1 MPSHYEDEEEQ
12 KALKGSEVANAIE
25 QGAGEFFS
33 NSLRQLQKVRDSET
47 IAGEVVKAGQWL
59 VEGSME
65 NVKASDDP
73 WNLKDEYGSSNP
85 FVNFAQV
92 STGSTLKG
100 AGHVLRMANA
110 PFWALGKGLGG
121 ISEHALGVDPRF
133 GQWTGEIGGDL
144 LLAPKLYASLARRG
158 VALKNLPGLFNVG
171 TGINKNPVD
180 PENLNRLRKIALN
193 KKIKADSPIEDVL
206 NPERLTRI
214 KTLKQDLLR
223 QVVGD
228 IPTDPVTGTAL
239 KVRRY
244 VSREQANK
252 VRYRMGQI
260 SPDMKGGKF
269 IYNSYE
275 SAKGPWTPKYRRMVI
290 EDFLTPGFYKRGFS
304 GTAATLTG
312 EFRSRYAQFLSSAGI
327 PPGDVQLHHIM
338 ALADGIP
345 LYDGLIYNSKEWW
358 DLTEFLLK
366 RAIRPGAWEFGGKMN
381 YKVVIGQAKQK
392 TGSTRSAH
400 GVTHLFYDHKLRP
413 EGGKNFWRK
422 SELKKMNDDPRY
434 RYKKAEKFARIVKRS
449 EVITDQAMDTYELLN
464 PGTVWTEELTETF
477 LDKLG
482 KLDERGLLPERI
494 MKEEYQ
500 IPKMQELVQKISDEL
515 DVIGPAGKMSD
526 DQFLDMLN
534 SFDGESIQLLREL
547 FGGEVK
553 INTGIKVNLR
563 DPLVQRGIIRR
574 IRKGNPDIN
583 PGQINIIT
591 NKIKKKFPPKK
602 K

>member
-1 MPSHYEDEEEQ
+1 MEYNPRKDE
-12 KALKGSEVANAIE
+12 KVYLGTRLLDSIE
-25 QGAGEFFS
+25 GGVIGTTQW
-33 NSLRQLQKVRDSET
+33 LQKQAEENPDTYTDDVLRLLGGGIKNTAWAISKIPLLDKL
-47 IAGEVVKAGQWL
+47 AQGEDWLAGQARALNEQLTPWL
-59 VEGSME
+59 
-65 NVKASDDP
+65 
-73 WNLKDEYGSSNP
+73 
-85 FVNFAQV
+85 
-92 STGSTLKG
+92 
-100 AGHVLRMANA
+100 
-110 PFWALGKGLGG
+110 
-121 ISEHALGVDPRF
+121 DPRF
-133 GQWTGEIGGDL
+133 AGWGTRI
-144 LLAPKLYASLARRG
+144 
-158 VALKNLPGLFNVG
+158 G
-171 TGINKNPVD
+171 TGILADKGARKVLSGIRGVNLLDELSPSVGAARFGKLSPSSGD
-180 PENLNRLRKIALN
+180 IQGIENALN
-193 KKIKADSPIEDVL
+193 PQ
-206 NPERLTRI
+206 RLARI
-214 KTLKQDLLR
+214 KNLKQDLLR

-228 IPTDPVTGTAL
+228 IPTDPATGTAL

-244 VSREQANK
+244 VSKEQANK

-275 SAKGPWTPKYRRMVI
+275 AAKGPWTPTYRRLVI

-312 EFRSRYAQFLSSAGI
+312 EFKSRYAPFLEAAGI
-327 PPGDVQLHHIM
+327 SPGDVQLHHIM
-338 ALADGIP
+338 ALADSIP

-392 TGSTRSAH
+392 TGPTRSAH

-413 EGGKNFWRK
+413 KGGKNFWRK
-422 SELKKMNDDPRY
+422 SELKKMNDNPRY
-434 RYKKAEKFARIVKRS
+434 RYKKAEEFARIVKRS
-449 EVITDQAMDTYELLN
+449 EIITDQAMDTYELLN
-464 PGTVWTEELTETF
+464 PGTVWTDELTETF

-515 DVIGPAGKMSD
+515 DVIGSAGKMSD
-526 DQFLDMLN
+526 DQFLDMLR
-534 SFDGESIQLLREL
+534 SFDGESVQLLREL

-553 INTGIKVNLR
+553 INTGIKVNLK
-563 DPLVQRGIIRR
+563 DPLVQRAIIRS
-574 IRKGNPDIN
+574 IKKGNPDIN

-602 K
+602 KGFGSS